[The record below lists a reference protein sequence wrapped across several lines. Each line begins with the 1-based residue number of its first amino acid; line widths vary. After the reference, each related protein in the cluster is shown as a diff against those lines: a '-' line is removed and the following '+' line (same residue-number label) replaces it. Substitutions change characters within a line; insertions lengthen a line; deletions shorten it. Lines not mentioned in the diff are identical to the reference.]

1 MNFFGR
7 QFARNAPLLPSS
19 PHIDLAVSEADEMCV
34 QYILTKQGCSPTLK
48 L

>member
-7 QFARNAPLLPSS
+7 QFARNAPLPSS
-19 PHIDLAVSEADEMCV
+19 PHIDLALSEADEMCV
-34 QYILTKQGCSPTLK
+34 QYILTKQGCSPTRK